1 MGSMEITNKGLNLE
15 IYSGRFFQIQD
26 LSVNEITIIS
36 IKNYFSLLF
45 FTTVQRWFKILI

>member
-36 IKNYFSLLF
+36 IKTTLAYYFSLLS
-45 FTTVQRWFKILI
+45 RDGLKY